1 MPQEPWVTAHA
12 VAQFEAVKYISA
24 PPAGTTMCC
33 ELPVVFDA
41 CRLRVVLCE
50 RYAPEPILYQ
60 RAVLCVG
67 GKNHTLT
74 FSGHEAALMLPGQ
87 EAVSDAIEAMVR
99 AGETLTLWLCHA
111 GEEGARSV
119 TVLPAQYSGK
129 GDFCGEAFPPP
140 AFFERRHAARQNAC
154 GYARLEAEPV
164 SEACA
169 VAAFGDSIT
178 SMGLWVNPL
187 AKKITE
193 SGNVALLNMGIG
205 GNRLLYDTS
214 IPFLKNTQLFGR
226 AALTRFSWDVAALP
240 GVRAVFVALGV
251 NDISQPGGKKR
262 WSPNGAE
269 RCTTESLI
277 AGFLKLLALCAEKD
291 LKTVG
296 CTITPFGGY
305 LTYNDST
312 ARIRNEAND
321 WILNGG
327 AFNMTVDFASA
338 VCDPKKPDFML
349 SAFDSG
355 DHLHPSPAG
364 GQRMAEAVDLEAL
377 KALL

>member
-1 MPQEPWVTAHA
+1 MPQQAWVTAHA
-12 VAQFEAVKYISA
+12 AAQFEAVKYISL
-24 PPAGTTMCC
+24 PPAGATMRC

-50 RYAPEPILYQ
+50 RYAPEIVMYQ
-60 RAVLCVG
+60 RAVLYAG

-74 FSGHEAALMLPGQ
+74 FSGRKEVYLLPGQ
-87 EAVSDAIEAMVR
+87 EAVSDAIEVDVH
-99 AGETLTLWLCHA
+99 AGDALALWLFHA
-111 GEEGARSV
+111 GGESARSV
-119 TVLPAQYSGK
+119 TVLPAQYSAK
-129 GDFCGEAFPPP
+129 GDFCGEIIPPP
-140 AFFERRHAARQNAC
+140 AIFEKRRMSGLSAC

-164 SEACA
+164 SSACA

-187 AKKITE
+187 AKKLAE
-193 SGNVALLNMGIG
+193 SGNVVLLNMGIG
-205 GNRLLYDTS
+205 GNRLLYDTD
-214 IPFLKNTQLFGR
+214 IPLLKTTQLFGR
-226 AALTRFSWDVAALP
+226 AALTRFPWDVAALP
-240 GVRAVFVALGV
+240 GVRAVIVALGV

-262 WSPNGAE
+262 WSPNGSE
-269 RCTTESLI
+269 LCTTESLI
-277 AGFLKLLALCAEKD
+277 AGFVKLLALCAEKGI
-291 LKTVG
+291 KTVG
-296 CTITPFGGY
+296 CTITPFGSY
-305 LTYNDST
+305 LTYNETT

-338 VCDPKKPDFML
+338 VCDPKRPDFML

-355 DHLHPSPAG
+355 DHLHPSSAG
-364 GQRMAEAVDLEAL
+364 GQRMAEGVDLASL